1 MKKGLVFLACVFM
14 LMACVSQ
21 PRAAGMKFVQ
31 INNPLV
37 NIYEFLDPKSNII
50 KVAKKGDHF
59 ELVFE
64 GTSWYQVKVSDK
76 VGWLDKKYGAVVDNP
91 NPSYLGTFIVFTILL
106 VGTLAGVSYYIYKQK
121 TSEA

>member
-14 LMACVSQ
+14 LSAFMSQ
-21 PRAAGMKFVQ
+21 PRAAGMK
-31 INNPLV
+31 
-37 NIYEFLDPKSNII
+37 SNII
-50 KVAKKGDHF
+50 RVAKKGDHF

>member
-1 MKKGLVFLACVFM
+1 MKKGLVFLMCSFM
-14 LMACVSQ
+14 LVAIV
-21 PRAAGMKFVQ
+21 PRSHADGMKFVQ
-31 INNPLV
+31 ISNSLV

-50 KVAKKGDHF
+50 RVAKKGDHF

-76 VGWLDKKYGAVVDNP
+76 VGWLDKKYGVVVDNP
-91 NPSYLGTFIVFTILL
+91 NPSYLGTFIIFTILL